1 MTQIAKKKKKQE
13 DEDKNRVYNKKNTDL
28 DSRLQIWLLFG
39 PELIE
44 NKQIWNWWEWLK
56 QHPNIPNMM
65 TIYWKEQNQ
74 QKQKQV
80 LKDNAKQ
87 TVTTRQNLILET
99 YENTI
104 QMTSNLIYNIRIPRK
119 QQISVYRSFYYI

>member
-1 MTQIAKKKKKQE
+1 MKLMRMAQTTSKYPKY
-13 DEDKNRVYNKKNTDL
+13 DD
-28 DSRLQIWLLFG
+28 
-39 PELIE
+39 
-44 NKQIWNWWEWLK
+44 
-56 QHPNIPNMM
+56 NILEGTKSTKTKTSFERP
-65 TIYWKEQNQ
+65 
-74 QKQKQV
+74 
-80 LKDNAKQ
+80 KQ